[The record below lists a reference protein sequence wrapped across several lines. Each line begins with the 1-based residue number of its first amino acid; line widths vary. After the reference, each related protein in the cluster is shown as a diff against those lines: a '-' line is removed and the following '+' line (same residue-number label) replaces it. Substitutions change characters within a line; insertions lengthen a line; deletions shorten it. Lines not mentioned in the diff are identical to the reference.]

1 MPLSITYRTAGPW
14 GAGTGS
20 DLDADVIDANFYSL
34 ATTIQGVIDNPPTPN
49 NISSIEVIGSNKLV
63 ITLDDYTVFGPFDL
77 PIAQFSDR
85 GVWAPITLYH
95 YGDIFT
101 NANSVY
107 MVIQEHTSD
116 ATFNANAGSL
126 AGPYYRLLFSAAA
139 IMLKWDDVWLPNH
152 AYNAFVLFQVPDV
165 GVFFTLV
172 AHTSAA
178 TFDPLA
184 TDDSG
189 NDLYQKVFQAIESE
203 IANVEAQ
210 FAGSQPSG
218 SQVMMSFIQNDDRDL
233 VFETDF
239 PDSVAHLEVAVT
251 VTKSYTLTYNG
262 STIGTITFNSGD
274 LLDGHGGQFAT
285 FSGAGATIHNA
296 ELLRLVS
303 PSGSDTTASFLSL
316 ALRGRYA
323 AVVS

>member
-1 MPLSITYRTAGPW
+1 MPLSITYRGP
-14 GAGTGS
+14 GAWGTGKGG
-20 DLDADVIDANFYSL
+20 DLDADEIDANFYSL
-34 ATTIQGVIDNPPTPN
+34 ATTIQSVIDNPPTPN
-49 NISSIEVIGSNKLV
+49 NIASIEIVGTNKFV
-63 ITLDDYTVFGPFDL
+63 ITLDDYTTFGPFDL
-77 PIAQFSDR
+77 PIAEFADR
-85 GVWAPITLYH
+85 GEWAPVTLYH
-95 YGDIFT
+95 YGDVFT

-116 ATFNANAGSL
+116 ASFNASAGNMV
-126 AGPYYRLLFSAAA
+126 GPYYRLLFSAAA
-139 IMLKWDDVWLPNH
+139 VMLQWDDEWLPNH
-152 AYNAFVLFQVPDV
+152 DYDAFVLFQVPDV

-210 FAGSQPSG
+210 FSGSQPSG
-218 SQVMMSFIQNDDRDL
+218 SQVMMVFIQSDDRDL

-239 PDSVAHLEVAVT
+239 PDSIAHLNTAVT
-251 VTKSYTLTYNG
+251 ATKAYTLTYNG
-262 STIGTITFNSGD
+262 STIGTITFTFGD
-274 LLDGHGGQFAT
+274 LLDGSGGQFAT
-285 FSGAGATIHNA
+285 FSGTGATIHNG
-296 ELLRLVS
+296 ELLRLIS
-303 PSGSDTTASFLSL
+303 PSGSDATASFLSL
-316 ALRGRYA
+316 ALRGRYE

>member
-14 GAGTGS
+14 GAGKGA
-20 DLDADVIDANFYSL
+20 DLDADEIDANFYSL
-34 ATTIQGVIDNPPTPN
+34 ATTIQGVIDNPPVPN
-49 NISSIEVIGSNKLV
+49 GISSIEIVGTNKLI

-77 PIAQFSDR
+77 PIASFADR
-85 GVWAPITLYH
+85 GAWAPVTLYH

-101 NANSVY
+101 HASSVY

-116 ATFNANAGSL
+116 ASFNASAGNM
-126 AGPYYRLLFSAAA
+126 AGPYYRLLFNASA
-139 IMLKWDDVWLPNH
+139 IMLQWGDEWIPNH
-152 AYNAFVLFQVPDV
+152 AYDPFVLFQVPDV

-210 FAGSQPSG
+210 FAGSQPSA
-218 SQVMMSFIQNDDRDL
+218 SQTMMVFIQNDDRDL
-233 VFETDF
+233 VFPTDF
-239 PDSVAHLEVAVT
+239 LGSVAHLEVAVT
-251 VTKSYTLTYNG
+251 ATKAYTLTYNG
-262 STIGTITFNSGD
+262 ATIGTITFNVGD

-285 FSGAGATIHNA
+285 FSGTGATIHNA
-296 ELLRLVS
+296 ELLRLIS
-303 PSGSDTTASFLSL
+303 PVGSDATASFLSV
-316 ALRGRYA
+316 ALRGSYA
-323 AVVS
+323 AVAS